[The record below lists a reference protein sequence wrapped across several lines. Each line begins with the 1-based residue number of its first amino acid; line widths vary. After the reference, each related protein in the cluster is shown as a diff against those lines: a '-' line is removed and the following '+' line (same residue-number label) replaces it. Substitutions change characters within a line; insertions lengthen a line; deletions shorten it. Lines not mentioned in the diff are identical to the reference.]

1 MRELQLDPRRTGIV
15 VFDMLEAY
23 RPAIELAGTVA
34 PVQRLLAGARAADV
48 PIFWARADHRADGAD
63 FARTGTD
70 TDQQLRPWTADNP
83 PPTRPPHA
91 PGSPGLQVL
100 AELGQRAHD
109 YDVPKHRWS
118 AFFGTHLELSL
129 RSRDIDTILLVGGS
143 THVGIASTAYAART
157 WTSRS
162 SSCGTAATASPNS
175 GSSSSTRSSRGC
187 AASARS
193 TTSSRHFPEVL
204 DEQFRPVRQ
213 AEWGSDVM
221 VDVLRKLGL
230 KYVTSTGSSFRGL
243 HDSLVNYGG
252 DEITM
257 IEVPHEKLALG
268 VAHGYGHRRPM
279 ADPSPTWWACCTAPW
294 ASTTPTSTAS
304 R

>member
-83 PPTRPPHA
+83 PPTRPPHGS
-91 PGSPGLQVL
+91 GSPGLQVL
-100 AELGQRAHD
+100 AELGKRAHD

-143 THVGIASTAYAART
+143 THVGIASTAYAARDLDFQVVVV
-157 WTSRS
+157 RD
-162 SSCGTAATASPNS
+162 
-175 GSSSSTRSSRGC
+175 GC
-187 AASARS
+187 HGFAEQREFFLDKV
-193 TTSSRHFPEVL
+193 FP
-204 DEQFRPVRQ
+204 RMCRVRTV
-213 AEWGSDVM
+213 D
-221 VDVLRKLGL
+221 DVLAALP
-230 KYVTSTGSSFRGL
+230 
-243 HDSLVNYGG
+243 GG
-252 DEITM
+252 
-257 IEVPHEKLALG
+257 PG
-268 VAHGYGHRRPM
+268 
-279 ADPSPTWWACCTAPW
+279 
-294 ASTTPTSTAS
+294 
-304 R
+304 